1 MTNQFVT
8 VKRNV
13 KRNVKNIR
21 VYKNT
26 KGMYIMRG
34 GKRVYVQ
41 EGTGQENK
49 AEKGWLDQLR
59 NVSGTIAK
67 DVSKSVK
74 RVYVKPVISVAKDV
88 SNSAKHIKRKA
99 QKKRNR
105 FTTSGDLV
113 QRNVLEPLLQNTN
126 AHKTYK
132 IDSERYGLI
141 IDDQKRKR
149 LEKEKKERKRLEKK
163 EELKNKNIAYQRL
176 QGGAG
181 SKRRNR
187 KSVRKHRGVIQ
198 TGGNS
203 GRLRKGYKY
212 TGRRLKNGKAE
223 IVRVKRN

>member
-41 EGTGQENK
+41 EGTGRGNK
-49 AEKGWLDQLR
+49 DETGILDFILKK
-59 NVSGTIAK
+59 NFL
-67 DVSKSVK
+67 SKSVK
-74 RVYVKPVISVAKDV
+74 RIKDEAKRIKDEG
-88 SNSAKHIKRKA
+88 KRK
-99 QKKRNR
+99 NYR
-105 FTTSGDLV
+105 FTTSGDFVPQHL
-113 QRNVLEPLLQNTN
+113 LEPLLQNPRN
-126 AHKTYK
+126 IKQYK
-132 IDSERYGLI
+132 IDSERVLRYI
-141 IDDQKRKR
+141 EEEKRER

-163 EELKNKNIAYQRL
+163 EEFKNKNIPYQRL